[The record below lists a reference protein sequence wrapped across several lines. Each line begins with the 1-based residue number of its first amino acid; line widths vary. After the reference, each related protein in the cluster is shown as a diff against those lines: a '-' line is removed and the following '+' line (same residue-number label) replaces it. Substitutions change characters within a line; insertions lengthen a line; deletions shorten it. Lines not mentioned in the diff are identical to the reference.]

1 MSRKDT
7 RITPEAIAEGIR
19 HKQPFREQHVVV
31 NNGAGE
37 VNVILD
43 VGHNPSGLERLMQD
57 LTLRYP
63 NLEIHVMLAMSL
75 GKSIRETCE
84 VLARYAK
91 SVHCV
96 SEDNGRLVSY
106 NVLVNEMISISPDKL
121 SSSGSIHS
129 VLPALLPTLAPSDLL
144 VICGSFYM
152 MQDIQDLLSSHG
164 VCL

>member
-1 MSRKDT
+1 M
-7 RITPEAIAEGIR
+7 
-19 HKQPFREQHVVV
+19 

-37 VNVILD
+37 VNLFLD
-43 VGHNPSGLERLMQD
+43 VGHNPSGLERLMRD

-63 NLEIHVMLAMSL
+63 NLDIHVMLAMSF

-84 VLARYAK
+84 VLARYAN

-106 NVLVNEMISISPDKL
+106 NVLVNEMTNISPNKL

-129 VLPALLPTLAPSDLL
+129 VFPTLLPTLTPRDLL

-152 MQDIQDLLSSHG
+152 MQDIKDLLSSHG
-164 VCL
+164 VSL